1 MLAGTP
7 PRLERI
13 IVTAITEE
21 SATHQR
27 PTQFLWLDLTRKC
40 QLECTPCFNS
50 SGPQGTHGT
59 MTREDWISVIDQAC
73 EGRVR
78 RVQLIG
84 GEPTLHPDGLTLA
97 DRALTRGLGVE
108 VYSNLVHLSSPWWDL
123 LQRDGASLATSY
135 YSDHA
140 GEHNA
145 ITSRPSHARTLANIK
160 KAARL
165 GIPLRVGI
173 VATTETQRVEEAR
186 QELKALGV
194 KRINVDH
201 VRPFGRGAQS
211 QSPDASG
218 LCGRCGAGRAAVG
231 PDGKVSPCVFS
242 AGMMDVGDVRESPLG
257 TTLNSTSMA
266 EARGHIRS
274 VIVTH
279 DGGDDDD
286 SGGRGSDDC
295 DPVGDGECSPGY
307 PSSSC
312 SPRS

>member
-1 MLAGTP
+1 METGMQATWKPYEKLGELT
-7 PRLERI
+7 ERSDLPDS
-13 IVTAITEE
+13 VFAFPKQRKAPLTDANHVRNAI
-21 SATHQR
+21 AR
-27 PTQFLWLDLTRKC
+27 F
-40 QLECTPCFNS
+40 
-50 SGPQGTHGT
+50 
-59 MTREDWISVIDQAC
+59 DQTV
-73 EGRVR
+73 GVS
-78 RVQLIG
+78 
-84 GEPTLHPDGLTLA
+84 DA
-97 DRALTRGLGVE
+97 DR
-108 VYSNLVHLSSPWWDL
+108 DL
-123 LQRDGASLATSY
+123 AF
-135 YSDHA
+135 
-140 GEHNA
+140 
-145 ITSRPSHARTLANIK
+145 ANIK

-257 TTLNSTSMA
+257 TILNSTSMA